1 MKIQI
6 VVDGVVKQEFE
17 CGDFNEPE
25 ITMLVTDKEKF
36 LEKRILK
43 NLDTGEQF
51 EVWVAKGTPKGR

>member
-1 MKIQI
+1 MKLQI

-17 CGDFNEPE
+17 CNPNEPE